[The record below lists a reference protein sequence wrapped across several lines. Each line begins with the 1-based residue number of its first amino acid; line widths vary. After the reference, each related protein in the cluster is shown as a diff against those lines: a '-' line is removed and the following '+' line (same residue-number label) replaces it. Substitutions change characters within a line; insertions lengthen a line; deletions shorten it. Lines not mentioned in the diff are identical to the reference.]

1 MLEGPESHLIAVVGR
16 QPSRSA
22 LRSTFEGAG
31 YRVSE
36 PPLGAVDPLAERAAA
51 VVLDAGD
58 AEATS
63 VVEIEQVR
71 ARFEGT
77 PLVVVADRA
86 SAHFYAELARLG
98 IDEACIGPR
107 ETGCVLRVTARAIEL
122 SRLRDQ
128 VGRLQRELRARD
140 ETLSL
145 RELERQAIARALA
158 RTKGSVEKAARLLGI
173 GRATLYRR
181 LGEGGYAPPEGSAE

>member
-1 MLEGPESHLIAVVGR
+1 MLEAPESYLIAVVGR
-16 QPSRSA
+16 PPSQSA

-31 YRVSE
+31 YRVRE
-36 PPLGAVDPLAERAAA
+36 PSVGAVDPLAERAAA
-51 VVLDAGD
+51 VVLDVGD
-58 AEATS
+58 AEAPP
-63 VVEIEQVR
+63 VAEIEQVR
-71 ARFEGT
+71 ASFEGT
-77 PLVVVADRA
+77 PLVVVADRV

-98 IDEACIGPR
+98 VDEACVGAR
-107 ETGCVLRVTARAIEL
+107 DTGCVLRVTARAIEL
-122 SRLRDQ
+122 ARLRDQ

-145 RELERQAIARALA
+145 RELERQAISRALA

-181 LGEGGYAPPEGSAE
+181 LGEGGHAPPDGSAE